1 VGRGLADKLTLFYAP
16 KLLGS
21 EGVPLMGSLKST
33 GMNAAT
39 RFQLESVEK
48 VENDVAVTL
57 YPSAKEERVYRAG

>member
-1 VGRGLADKLTLFYAP
+1 
-16 KLLGS
+16 
-21 EGVPLMGSLKST
+21 MGSLKKT

-57 YPSAKEERVYRAG
+57 YPSAREERVHRAG